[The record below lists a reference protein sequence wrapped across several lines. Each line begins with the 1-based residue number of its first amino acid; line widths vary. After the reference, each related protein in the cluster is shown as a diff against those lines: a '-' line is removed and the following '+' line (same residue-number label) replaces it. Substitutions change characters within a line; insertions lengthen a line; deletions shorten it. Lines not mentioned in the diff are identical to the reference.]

1 MSDRQYTG
9 NHPRWGMIRERELIH
24 DAKRKLHEMDKSL
37 KAWDDSATRQEGE
50 VVDTKDTDQFK
61 KGTKAGRD
69 IGDMTDG
76 GPVGERATTK
86 G

>member
-37 KAWDDSATRQEGE
+37 KSWDDSAARQEGD
-50 VVDTKDTDQFK
+50 VVDTPDVDQV
-61 KGTKAGRD
+61 KGAKAKRE
-69 IGDMTDG
+69 IGQMRDG

>member
-24 DAKRKLHEMDKSL
+24 DAKRKIHEMDKSL
-37 KAWDDSATRQEGE
+37 KSWDDSATRQEGE
-50 VVDTKDTDQFK
+50 VVDTPDTDQIK
-61 KGTKAGRD
+61 SPKGKRE
-69 IGDMTDG
+69 IGQMTDG
-76 GPVGERATTK
+76 GPVGERATK

>member
-37 KAWDDSATRQEGE
+37 KSWDDSATHQEGK
-50 VVDTKDTDQFK
+50 VVDTKDTDQI
-61 KGTKAGRD
+61 KGARAKRE

-76 GPVGERATTK
+76 GPVGERATTE